1 MQNQNICAQEIF
13 YHNSHLPHRSAKK
26 VFANSLNTFEDI
38 AFLLGRCKG
47 KIEIFRFLYV
57 GKFLTL
63 LLQNQNICAQEIF
76 NHNSHLPRLKISC
89 AQIFWFCNS
98 NVRNFPTYRNLKISI
113 SLYTVRAEMLYL
125 QKNLRIS
132 KTFFGWENVEGG
144 YCGWKFLVNRDF
156 GFAIATLQLSKSRNV
171 KFNFS
176 LYTVPRE
183 MLYLKSI
190 LKHFEK
196 HFFGWKMRRW
206 LFWLIISSA
215 QRFWVCN
222 SNVTTFPKSRK
233 CKNFNFFL

>member
-113 SLYTVRAEMLYL
+113 FPLH
-125 QKNLRIS
+125 
-132 KTFFGWENVEGG
+132 
-144 YCGWKFLVNRDF
+144 CP
-156 GFAIATLQLSKSRNV
+156 SRNAISSKV
-171 KFNFS
+171 FKNFQK
-176 LYTVPRE
+176 L
-183 MLYLKSI
+183 
-190 LKHFEK
+190 
-196 HFFGWKMRRW
+196 FFGWKTW
-206 LFWLIISSA
+206 KAAIVVENSLWTEIWF
-215 QRFWVCN
+215 CN
-222 SNVTTFPKSRK
+222 SNVTTFQIQKM
-233 CKNFNFFL
+233 